1 MTASEPVPA
10 SGTVAAPPADAALD
24 AALAAALQRIAV
36 LIGAGL
42 SPRTAWQHVGAAADH
57 PTIAAV
63 GQRIAAGV
71 AVPIALAGAGG
82 DELTDATAGG
92 IAGAESGAGAD
103 SGDDAA
109 AWRSTAAAW
118 RTAEASGAPLAPA
131 LRAFAEA
138 LRDREAAHR
147 DIRIALAGPR
157 STASIVLLLPGIAL
171 LLALLM
177 GVDLLGA
184 LASPLGATALVAG
197 GALVLIARRWMRRLL
212 RAAEPPAPT
221 TGLALDLLAVAA
233 GGGGPPESAA
243 ALVAR
248 ELRAAHPQLAD
259 SGPLAADLAALAVL
273 ARFSRQ
279 TGAPLGELARTEAAE
294 QRARARAA
302 ARETAETL
310 GVRLMLPLGACIL
323 PAFLLIGVVPM
334 LIGLLSSTAGAS

>member
-1 MTASEPVPA
+1 MTASEPAPA
-10 SGTVAAPPADAALD
+10 ARPVSAPPAGADATLDATLD
-24 AALAAALQRIAV
+24 AALAGALQRIAV

-57 PTIAAV
+57 PMIAAV
-63 GQRIAAGV
+63 GDRIAAGV
-71 AVPIALAGAGG
+71 AVPVALAGAGE
-82 DELTDATAGG
+82 DELTDASPGATADAGG
-92 IAGAESGAGAD
+92 D
-103 SGDDAA
+103 NAA

-118 RTAEASGAPLAPA
+118 RVAEASGAPLAPA
-131 LRAFAEA
+131 LRAFAEG
-138 LRDREAAHR
+138 LRDREAARR

-184 LASPLGATALVAG
+184 FASPLGAAALAAG
-197 GALVLIARRWMRRLL
+197 GALVVIARRWMRRLL